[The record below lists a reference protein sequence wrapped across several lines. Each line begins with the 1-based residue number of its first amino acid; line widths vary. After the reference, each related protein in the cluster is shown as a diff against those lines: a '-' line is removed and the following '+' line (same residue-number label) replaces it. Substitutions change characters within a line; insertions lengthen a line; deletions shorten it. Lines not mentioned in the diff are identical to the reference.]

1 MAGKSTVRRMAVGAF
16 VALGAAGAARVA
28 AEPLPEPCL
37 AVPVPAA
44 APAPRSMSRLGLAGV
59 RYVDP
64 QTRMSEAG
72 LAWSLSDRLTLRLSY
87 ERTAFAPLMARDH
100 DDGILTGIKLGF

>member
-1 MAGKSTVRRMAVGAF
+1 MAGKRTIRRAAMGAL
-16 VALGAAGAARVA
+16 VALGAAAAARVG

-37 AVPVPAA
+37 AVA
-44 APAPRSMSRLGLAGV
+44 APAPAPPARPASRLGLAGV

-64 QTRMSEAG
+64 QIRTSEAG
-72 LAWSLSDRLTLRLSY
+72 LAWSVSDRLTLRVSY

-100 DDGILTGIKLGF
+100 DDGIMTGIKLGF